1 MYVQRLREGY
11 EYTREGEPVLD
22 TFSEVQQRWHAYRRR
37 YDLFLRD
44 SPKHILSLAGDRQ
57 PQPEP
62 MSFSQFA
69 RVDSGFLAWTFRLFD
84 ARGEVI
90 AKITRN
96 FRGLGREVSS
106 KAMIVKESHLRLRL
120 LRFLQIPVSAYD
132 YIMFTER
139 TITDVVLRPICTSLL
154 PSPRFGGFAYTLDC
168 ERANFRGESCKCH
181 FISENASTSHF
192 YLLLSR
198 CLLYLV
204 CNTHVSVLTY

>member
-11 EYTREGEPVLD
+11 EYTPDGEPVLN

-44 SPKHILSLAGDRQ
+44 SPKRILSLAGDRQ

-62 MSFSQFA
+62 VSFSQFA
-69 RVDSGFLAWTFRLFD
+69 RVDSGFLAWTFRLYD

-106 KAMIVKESHLRLRL
+106 IVMIVKESHLRLRL
-120 LRFLQIPVSAYD
+120 LRFLQIPVSTYD
-132 YIMFTER
+132 FIKFIEHTV
-139 TITDVVLRPICTSLL
+139 TDVVLRPICTSLL
-154 PSPRFGGFAYTLDC
+154 PSPRFGGVAHTLDC
-168 ERANFRGESCKCH
+168 ERANFRGEGCKCH
-181 FISENASTSHF
+181 FIMENASTAHF
-192 YLLLSR
+192 YLLPSR
-198 CLLYLV
+198 FLLYLV
-204 CNTHVSVLTY
+204 CDTHVSVLTY